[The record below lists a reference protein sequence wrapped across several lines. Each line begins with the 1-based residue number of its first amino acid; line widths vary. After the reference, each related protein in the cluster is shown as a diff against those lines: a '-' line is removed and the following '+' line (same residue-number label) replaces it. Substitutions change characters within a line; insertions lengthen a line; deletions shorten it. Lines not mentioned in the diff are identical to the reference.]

1 MFENVT
7 LLRDNSSPS
16 LNCPLTFVP
25 ENHVQELL
33 AVGSQSPEKA
43 LEFYMKFLNA
53 KIVTLG
59 RFEAVE
65 KEGR

>member
-1 MFENVT
+1 M
-7 LLRDNSSPS
+7 
-16 LNCPLTFVP
+16 
-25 ENHVQELL
+25 QELL
-33 AVGSQSPEKA
+33 AVGSQNPEKA

>member
-1 MFENVT
+1 VE
-7 LLRDNSSPS
+7 
-16 LNCPLTFVP
+16 
-25 ENHVQELL
+25 ELL

-43 LEFYMKFLNA
+43 LEFDMEFLNA